1 MSHYGLGRFI
11 DDMDFF
17 VEKYGTDQEALI
29 KAGVGSL
36 RKLMSN
42 PDFLNPEFVTAVTHG
57 EDEGRVYT
65 SEDHGYYIQFFA
77 WPAGCKS
84 PVHDHGGTWGI
95 MGVMHNCL
103 HVTEYDLKRNENQCF
118 EVNGS
123 ESFDA
128 HAGAIVYLTSPDNE
142 IHCVQNASDEMSY
155 SLHIY
160 GQEMTNTSQ
169 FDLETGEIC
178 PA

>member
-11 DDMDFF
+11 NDMDFF
-17 VEKYGTDQEALI
+17 VEKYGSDQQALVQ
-29 KAGVGSL
+29 AGISSL

-42 PDFLNPEFVTAVTHG
+42 PDFLSPGFVHAVTHG
-57 EDEGRVYT
+57 EDEGRLYT
-65 SEDHGYYIQFFA
+65 SPEHGYYIQFFA

-84 PVHDHGGTWGI
+84 PVHNHNTWGI

-103 HVTEYDLKRNENQCF
+103 HVTEYDLEMNTSDRFDVKH
-118 EVNGS
+118 S
-123 ESFDA
+123 ESFEA

-142 IHCVQNASDEMSY
+142 IHCVQNSSDEMSY

-169 FDLETGEIC
+169 FDLKTGEVC
-178 PA
+178 QA